1 MMSQQEN
8 MKEIQ
13 AKLMKINDRQ
23 RHKSGEN
30 IAIFISV
37 FLPFLA
43 MGLCVVWGALIFE
56 IKFWLIVR
64 PQHQCDYGVS
74 DVFHVS
80 TVVNRKETRQFWNQE
95 LSIFYILGETWM
107 LRNDYFHVFLKTIV
121 VFLPQKHL
129 IGSMTNGF
137 SLWKVIK
144 WNNEFLIVFGQNWK
158 TRINP

>member
-56 IKFWLIVR
+56 IKF
-64 PQHQCDYGVS
+64 
-74 DVFHVS
+74 
-80 TVVNRKETRQFWNQE
+80 
-95 LSIFYILGETWM
+95 
-107 LRNDYFHVFLKTIV
+107 
-121 VFLPQKHL
+121 
-129 IGSMTNGF
+129 
-137 SLWKVIK
+137 
-144 WNNEFLIVFGQNWK
+144 
-158 TRINP
+158 